1 MALRSHAGTVAMGTA
16 EETPEGTAWRDSR
29 DLGRRI
35 IGKMMNHGGASGNR
49 SAHKTPRLSHL

>member
-1 MALRSHAGTVAMGTA
+1 MGTA